1 MIEMK
6 RVEDV
11 GRSGQGRAAPQSLSL
26 RPQGKTGGG
35 VGVGVTAGVG
45 RAGVCRKL
53 PSTRRERASGRISA
67 PG

>member
-11 GRSGQGRAAPQSLSL
+11 GRSGQGRADPQSLSL
-26 RPQGKTGGG
+26 RPQGKTG

-45 RAGVCRKL
+45 RAGVWRKL
-53 PSTRRERASGRISA
+53 LSTRRDRASGRISA